1 VGEALGTQPFFTVF
15 TLFFSM
21 SLEDDAEAILA
32 LIEEGV
38 SQPTPRVGGYAEW
51 FTVDEK
57 GFAYYIGA
65 NKGGFVVDSDT
76 DPKTIEEAI
85 PVEVKGRLA
94 VLGRVKASLERRVL
108 EIVNPGYRE
117 YEVRVSTS
125 DGDCVVHINF
135 NERRFYSTCNEY
147 TKSAM
152 EDNPRLSLCKHVVAA
167 FTQPAVIRDEFYRVT
182 GTAADPWEEGR
193 VKLGFGKA
201 AQGYGDTVVD
211 ERLASHWIYYFLKY
225 VVAKA
230 GMKAMRPL
238 QAERGR

>member
-1 VGEALGTQPFFTVF
+1 
-15 TLFFSM
+15 M

-76 DPKTIEEAI
+76 DPKIIEEAI

-182 GTAADPWEEGR
+182 GTAADP
-193 VKLGFGKA
+193 
-201 AQGYGDTVVD
+201 
-211 ERLASHWIYYFLKY
+211 
-225 VVAKA
+225 
-230 GMKAMRPL
+230 
-238 QAERGR
+238 